1 MGLWSFIKG
10 QFIEIIEW
18 PEADRDVLVWKFP
31 DEDREIKMG
40 AQLIVRDSQAAIFV
54 NEGQIAD
61 VYGPGRHELTTRNMP
76 ILSRLRG
83 WKYGFESPFKVD
95 IYFVSTRRFRNLKWG
110 TKQPIPVS
118 DSEFSLV
125 PLRAFGTFDV
135 RVSDPATFFRELV
148 ATDARFTTE
157 ELIEEMRSRLVTLFS
172 AALKSSGRT
181 LAEINMRA
189 NLLGEELLPK
199 MKPEF
204 AELGLELLAFNVESV
219 TLPEE
224 IQKQLVEQDLEARGI
239 RKKGFAQN
247 EVELQNLM
255 AKAQLSQNIQDMQK
269 YLQFQMGTQMGK
281 GGSGTPAQTAN
292 FLQQMVEMGVGMN
305 MARDFVKTMKNS
317 PEQSQIVSKP
327 SKEEILSLLKEL
339 GELKEKGILTEE
351 EFNQKKQELLSKL

>member
-18 PEADRDVLVWKFP
+18 PEADRNVLVWKFP
-31 DEDREIKMG
+31 DQDREIKMG
-40 AQLIVRDSQAAIFV
+40 AQLIVRDSQAAIFI

-61 VYGPGRHELTTRNMP
+61 VYGPGRYELTTRNMP

-118 DSEFSLV
+118 DPEFSMV
-125 PLRAFGTFDV
+125 PLRAFGTFDI

-148 ATDARFTTE
+148 ATDSLFTTDELME
-157 ELIEEMRSRLVTLFS
+157 ELRSRLVTLFS
-172 AALKSSGRT
+172 AALKASGKT
-181 LAEINMRA
+181 LAEINMKA

-199 MKPEF
+199 MQPEF
-204 AELGLELLAFNVESV
+204 AQVGLELLAFNVESV

-224 IQKQLVEQDLEARGI
+224 IQNQLVSQDLDARGI

-255 AKAQLSQNIQDMQK
+255 AKTQLSQNIQDMQK

-281 GGSGTPAQTAN
+281 SDSGTPVQTAN
-292 FLQQMVEMGVGMN
+292 FMQQMVEMGIGMH
-305 MARDFVKTMKNS
+305 MAKDLMKTMNQD
-317 PEQSQIVSKP
+317 PNQP
-327 SKEEILSLLKEL
+327 STPSTQEEVLKLLKEL

-351 EFNQKKQELLSKL
+351 EFAQKKQELLSRL